1 MVDSDSGT
9 DSVRKWW
16 IIDRRHISPRESFLI
31 YFSTASETILKWQK
45 KSSPPPITIIRWVW
59 AASWYWIQIL
69 FKVSLESNLKIY
81 QNWASLR
88 IPLKQRFE
96 MFVLSVWKYLERIF
110 PELAPG
116 RRLHKPPTP
125 HSAAGKPGGGADRG
139 TWRFSTPV
147 GFRTLPLVPKSSFFH
162 PILQVIAVSY
172 FWNKKLFWTL
182 SRQSLERGGFWR
194 PWVSEHR
201 SSPCRSGGKPQ
212 PRPVGCGRIFFK
224 QTQNS

>member
-1 MVDSDSGT
+1 M
-9 DSVRKWW
+9 SVQEKVFW
-16 IIDRRHISPRESFLI
+16 
-31 YFSTASETILKWQK
+31 STFQRLQRQSWNGK
-45 KSSPPPITIIRWVW
+45 KITIIRWVW

-69 FKVSLESNLKIY
+69 LKVSFESNLKIY

-125 HSAAGKPGGGADRG
+125 HSAAGKPGGGAELG

-147 GFRTLPLVPKSSFFH
+147 GFRTPEQPVQVGRKATTPTRGLWEDFF
-162 PILQVIAVSY
+162 Q
-172 FWNKKLFWTL
+172 
-182 SRQSLERGGFWR
+182 
-194 PWVSEHR
+194 
-201 SSPCRSGGKPQ
+201 
-212 PRPVGCGRIFFK
+212 